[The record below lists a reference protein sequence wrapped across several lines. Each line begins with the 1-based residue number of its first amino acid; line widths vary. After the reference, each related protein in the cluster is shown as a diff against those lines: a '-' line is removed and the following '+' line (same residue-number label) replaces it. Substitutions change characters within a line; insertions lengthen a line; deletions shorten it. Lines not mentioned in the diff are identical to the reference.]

1 MGQTQHRATEVAK
14 TLSRFIKADLAEGL
28 SLALIHRKFPGMT
41 RDAILR
47 VLDICKDEAMLE
59 YERSQE
65 VLATMQETTA
75 GYAALFALL
84 DLWRSQSEG
93 QRRRIS
99 EASFELA
106 ETLDRLETQFAE
118 ASRYAGAELLANIH
132 RQKHNLMRP

>member
-1 MGQTQHRATEVAK
+1 MGQAQYRATEVAK

-41 RDAILR
+41 RDEILH
-47 VLDICKDEAMLE
+47 VLDICKDEATLE

-84 DLWRSQSEG
+84 DLLRAQSEE
-93 QRRRIS
+93 QRRLIS
-99 EASFELA
+99 DASFELT

-118 ASRYAGAELLANIH
+118 ASRYEGAELLANIH
-132 RQKHNLMRP
+132 RQKHNLMWP

>member
-1 MGQTQHRATEVAK
+1 MGQTQYRATEVAK

-41 RDAILR
+41 RDEILH
-47 VLDICKDEAMLE
+47 VLDICKDEATLE

-84 DLWRSQSEG
+84 DLWRAQSEE
-93 QRRRIS
+93 QRRLVGD
-99 EASFELA
+99 ASFELA

-118 ASRYAGAELLANIH
+118 ASRYMGAELLANIH
-132 RQKHNLMRP
+132 RQKHNLMWP

>member
-1 MGQTQHRATEVAK
+1 MGHSQHRATEVAK

-41 RDAILR
+41 RDEILH
-47 VLDICKDEAMLE
+47 VLDICKDEATLE

-84 DLWRSQSEG
+84 DLWRAQSEE
-93 QRRRIS
+93 QRHLIS
-99 EASFELA
+99 DASFELA

-118 ASRYAGAELLANIH
+118 SSRCEAAELLANIH
-132 RQKHNLMRP
+132 RRKHNLMWP